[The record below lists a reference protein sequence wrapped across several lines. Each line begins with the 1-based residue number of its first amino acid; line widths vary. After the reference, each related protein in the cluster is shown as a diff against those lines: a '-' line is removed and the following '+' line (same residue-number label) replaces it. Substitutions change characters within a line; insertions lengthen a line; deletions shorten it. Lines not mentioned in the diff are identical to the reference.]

1 MSVKLKQYDGQNT
14 SISDMAEA
22 CPRRKRK
29 RKIICCLR
37 KISLRL
43 QKLVAGFWVW
53 PQGATAFISL
63 CFHLTD
69 KKVLPQGWRHLSK
82 NKQAH
87 HLVFN
92 KQLLFSDP
100 SNRVNAMWISIHGKD
115 SPPESFSYFP
125 VISEA
130 NGKET
135 SNEDH
140 SRESTMLNLHIYHFR
155 RLHQLF
161 KFIAAVVDDID
172 NGY

>member
-29 RKIICCLR
+29 RKIICWLR

-100 SNRVNAMWISIHGKD
+100 SNRVNVDFYSWKRFTAWVVFLLSGNFRSKWKRNLKWRSVPGICNVKFAHIS
-115 SPPESFSYFP
+115 F
-125 VISEA
+125 
-130 NGKET
+130 
-135 SNEDH
+135 
-140 SRESTMLNLHIYHFR
+140 
-155 RLHQLF
+155 
-161 KFIAAVVDDID
+161 
-172 NGY
+172 